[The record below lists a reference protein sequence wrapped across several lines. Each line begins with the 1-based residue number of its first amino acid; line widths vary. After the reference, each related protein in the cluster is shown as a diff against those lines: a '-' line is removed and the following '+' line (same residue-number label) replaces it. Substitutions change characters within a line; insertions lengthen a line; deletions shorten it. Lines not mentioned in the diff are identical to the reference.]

1 MNETVTTAA
10 IRQLR
15 DEAGSAGDLAQVEIC
30 DRALA
35 GDEQAIEECA
45 RVIAHA
51 ATRAEDDRS

>member
-1 MNETVTTAA
+1 MSDTVTTDA
-10 IRQLR
+10 IRLLR

-45 RVIAHA
+45 RVITHA
-51 ATRAEDDRS
+51 AAQAADES